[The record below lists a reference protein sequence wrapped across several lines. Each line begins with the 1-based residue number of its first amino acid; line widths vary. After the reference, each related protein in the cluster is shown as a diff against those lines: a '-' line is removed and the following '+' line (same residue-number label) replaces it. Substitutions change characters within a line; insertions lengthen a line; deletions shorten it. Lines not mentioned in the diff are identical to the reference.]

1 MNALVVTS
9 SDKAF
14 TVVVQTLRLCG
25 EYSVARAKD
34 VLSARPLIGRR
45 GFSVA
50 VVCADSRDAVWRELA
65 RALAENGSGTVYL
78 PCAGTEDAS
87 AALCDVGVQLLTRPL
102 TRGALYNA
110 LRTASGISARFASL
124 VAENASLRDKFAAQK
139 TISRAKCM
147 LIQQGMSEQDA
158 HKELEKRA
166 MESRRT
172 LLDVASDITEKGG
185 TRIFVP
191 SDERK
196 TEE

>member
-34 VLSARPLIGRR
+34 VLSARPLIGSR

-78 PCAGTEDAS
+78 PCAETEDAS

-124 VAENASLRDKFAAQK
+124 VAENASLRDKLAAQK